1 MLEAGIAILI
11 AAIVVIAIF
20 YIISIWIYKRAPSN
34 MCFIRT
40 GFLGTKVCL
49 GKGAIVLPV
58 FHEVTWVSLET
69 IKLIIS
75 RSRDQA
81 ILTQDNIRVD
91 VNTELYA
98 HVGHNDGDV
107 LTASR
112 SLGEKTFDAD
122 QVRNLLEAKVV
133 SALRSYAAT
142 KTLKELHE
150 NRDAFARDI
159 KQNVIESFSAN
170 GLSLEEVTIVTLEQS
185 SKEYFKTDNVF
196 DAEGLKVITEITS
209 EARRKVHDTEK
220 RTTVS
225 IRQKD
230 LDTQLELLEIER
242 HEAVARAAQDKE
254 VANEQ
259 AKQLGEKQIYV
270 LDQRMAVE
278 EREIENEK
286 NLERLRT
293 ERDIAVT
300 KEAERREISEIQKA
314 LALEKESRDREITLI
329 AKAQEEELANISR
342 NLTLEKAEKDR
353 QIELVEKTKQAE
365 LAEIS
370 RSLVRERAEKDR
382 EIELSTKERE
392 RQETEIGRAT
402 AVMAAEEKAKDERHQ
417 AAEQASLAM
426 RRRAMETRLAML
438 EIDKEEAFAAARQE
452 QEISDERARVLS
464 EQQRFILERRLEVER
479 EEIAKAQAIESAQIQ
494 KDVALIDE
502 SRAREA
508 AEIRRQLSREQEE
521 RDREIALVAKAQ
533 ELEKAEIRRELA
545 REEEER
551 ARQIALVAKDG
562 ELRRAEVQEALAV
575 DVEERDREIALI
587 AKEQEREKADIR
599 RFLAREQEERD
610 REIALVEK
618 TRELEEVEI
627 RKLQISAE
635 KSKAESGVDAARR
648 IAVAETEKEL
658 DRIGAEKVAATQ
670 TIDEEAKAQIARMHM
685 LTQAAARKEASVEEA
700 DATLTRAKASSEA
713 QKIVAEG
720 IEREAGAKGRAEME
734 IEMLRVQNAQRM
746 LEAEAVGIEAKADAL
761 KKYDDAATFLEL
773 AKMFI
778 AAERDVHVDQAKAMG
793 NALSGAQIRM
803 YGGGGG
809 GSNGGDGT
817 LDSIRG
823 LFTTGFGLGEVLEG
837 FAQSLPEG
845 LRERFAANGLRGL
858 FGRPY
863 STGSLQ
869 QAYEQ
874 LDVLVQKVLRTK
886 KAREIPF
893 PEAIAQLEA
902 EAGSDQAASRA
913 VAMLK
918 GMNSDGGFDEI
929 DFDRVWSLLQAAARL
944 SDQ

>member
-1 MLEAGIAILI
+1 MLETGIAILV

-20 YIISIWIYKRAPSN
+20 YIVSIWIYKRAPSN

-69 IKLIIS
+69 IKLIVS

-98 HVGHNDGDV
+98 HVGHNDEDV
-107 LTASR
+107 LKASR
-112 SLGEKTFDAD
+112 SLGEKTFDAEK
-122 QVRNLLEAKVV
+122 VRALLEAKVV

-142 KTLKELHE
+142 KTLRELHE
-150 NRDAFARDI
+150 NRDAFARGI
-159 KQNVIESFSAN
+159 KENVIESFAAN
-170 GLSLEEVTIVTLEQS
+170 GLSLEEVTIVTMEQA

-225 IRQKD
+225 IRQKE

-242 HEAVARAAQDKE
+242 HEAVARANQDKE
-254 VANEQ
+254 IANEQ
-259 AKQLGEKQIYV
+259 AKQLGEKQIFV
-270 LDQRMAVE
+270 LDRRMSVE

-314 LALEKESRDREITLI
+314 LALERESRDREIALI
-329 AKAQEEELANISR
+329 AKAQEEELANIGR

-353 QIELVEKTKQAE
+353 QIELVEKTKEAE

-370 RSLVRERAEKDR
+370 RALVRERAEKER
-382 EIELSTKERE
+382 EIELSAKERE

-402 AVMAAEEKAKDERHQ
+402 AVLSAEEKAKDQRHRV
-417 AAEQASLAM
+417 AEETSLSM
-426 RRRAMETRLAML
+426 RRRTLETRLAML
-438 EIDKEEAFAAARQE
+438 ELDRDEAFAAARQK
-452 QEISDERARVLS
+452 QEISNEQARILS

-479 EEIAKAQAIESAQIQ
+479 EEIAKAQELETAQIR
-494 KDVALIDE
+494 KDISVIDE
-502 SRAREA
+502 TRAREA
-508 AEIRRQLSREQEE
+508 AEIRRQLAREQEE

-533 ELEKAEIRRELA
+533 EHEQAEIRRQLA
-545 REEEER
+545 REAEDR
-551 ARQIALVAKDG
+551 ARQIALVARDG
-562 ELRRAEVQEALAV
+562 ELRRAEIEQSLAV
-575 DVEERDREIALI
+575 EVEERNRDIALI
-587 AKEQEREKADIR
+587 AKEQEREKADIK
-599 RFLAREQEERD
+599 RFLARESEERD

-627 RKLQISAE
+627 KKLQISAE
-635 KSKAESGVDAARR
+635 RSRAESGVDAARR
-648 IAVAETEKEL
+648 LAVAETAREL
-658 DRIGAEKVAATQ
+658 DRIEAETLAANRA
-670 TIDEEAKAQIARMHM
+670 IDEENKAQVARMHM
-685 LTQAAARKEASVEEA
+685 ITQAEARKLAATEEA
-700 DATLTRAKASSEA
+700 NATLTRAKASSEA

-720 IEREAGAKGRAEME
+720 IEREAGATGRAEME

-746 LEAEAVGIEAKADAL
+746 LEAEAAGIEAKAGAL

-773 AKMFI
+773 AKVFI
-778 AAERDVHVDQAKAMG
+778 EAERDVHVDQAKAMG
-793 NALSGAQIRM
+793 SALSGAQIRM

-809 GSNGGDGT
+809 SGKGDGT

-823 LFTTGFGLGEVLEG
+823 LFTTGFGLGEALEG

-863 STGSLQ
+863 TAGSLH

-886 KAREIPF
+886 EARAIPF
-893 PEAIAQLEA
+893 AEAIAMLEA
-902 EAGSDQAASRA
+902 EAGSDRAASEA

-918 GMNSDGGFDEI
+918 EMNRDGSFDDT
-929 DFDRVWSLLQAAARL
+929 DFDRVWSLLQAAARIG
-944 SDQ
+944 DR